1 MWGAHWSIL
10 LEKRGI
16 PGVFIVDNPFI
27 EDVQLTCEKDGMPLL
42 RRVNVTHPC
51 GNIDD
56 KDIPKIMK
64 EIAKA
69 LSVPLNDEEK
79 KTGTV
84 KPKKPSRIA
93 VTGTLSEVQRYF
105 REHYWSDGLP
115 IIPPTEENV
124 KEMLKGT
131 SHSPNEIVVQK
142 MLPENW
148 IVNVEQVAINGVM
161 AGCKPEH
168 MPVLLAMVEAFSK
181 DQFSSSVRSTNS
193 FSFMVLVN
201 GPIRNE
207 IGMNSGTNAL
217 GSGTRNDAN
226 AAIGRFLRLA
236 IINLG
241 GSDTGI
247 NDMSSQGNPSK
258 FSFAFA
264 ENEERNP
271 WEPFHVSMGFKK
283 NESVVTIFSGGWGHA
298 GNDGNLP
305 VVARWIAQFE
315 LPWSVAVLIDP
326 LRAHQLAK
334 EGYTK
339 QSIQEYLWKN
349 ATLTA
354 KQFRETDQ
362 YKIFMIPMI
371 KGRVMYGI
379 KEIWPNWYLDAP
391 DDKVVQVYGKKEF
404 IYIIVVGGETNP
416 FITSWKMS
424 FPAMVLIDKWR

>member
-16 PGVFIVDNPFI
+16 PGLFIVDEPFI
-27 EDVQLTCEKDGMPLL
+27 EDVQVTCEKDGMPML
-42 RRVNVTHPC
+42 RRVNVAHPC

-64 EIAKA
+64 EIAKT

-105 REHYWSDGLP
+105 REHYWTDGLP
-115 IIPPTEENV
+115 IIPPTEENI

-131 SHSPNEIVVQK
+131 SHSPDEIVVQK

-148 IVNVEQVAINGVM
+148 MVNVEQVAINGVM

-207 IGMNSGTNAL
+207 IGMNSGINAL

-226 AAIGRFLRLA
+226 AAIGRFLKLA

-258 FSFAFA
+258 FSVSFGDGG
-264 ENEERNP
+264 NP
-271 WEPFHVSMGFKK
+271 SP
-283 NESVVTIFSGGWGHA
+283 
-298 GNDGNLP
+298 
-305 VVARWIAQFE
+305 
-315 LPWSVAVLIDP
+315 
-326 LRAHQLAK
+326 
-334 EGYTK
+334 
-339 QSIQEYLWKN
+339 
-349 ATLTA
+349 
-354 KQFRETDQ
+354 
-362 YKIFMIPMI
+362 
-371 KGRVMYGI
+371 
-379 KEIWPNWYLDAP
+379 
-391 DDKVVQVYGKKEF
+391 
-404 IYIIVVGGETNP
+404 
-416 FITSWKMS
+416 
-424 FPAMVLIDKWR
+424 